1 MECNPDFVALAQAYG
16 AKGLRMEKSEDV
28 GRIWDE
34 ALAYN
39 DGPVLIEAVCA
50 KTDNVYPMIPSG
62 AGYDKM
68 LLEAPTEKLEKPTGS
83 T

>member
-1 MECNPDFVALAQAYG
+1 MKAEEVVKVL
-16 AKGLRMEKSEDV
+16 K
-28 GRIWDE
+28 E

-39 DGPVLIEAVCA
+39 DGPCIIEAVVE

-62 AGYDKM
+62 APYTSM